1 MTAAQDSRALKPCP
15 FCGSTAHFDI
25 DDDNWEWVECSSCGM
40 QGNRSASLMEDCKPK
55 LAEAWNRR
63 AALSAEPVA
72 VPQGWQLV
80 PTNPTEQMKRA
91 AQAADMDHSPHSEWL
106 KDEWGGKQR
115 VWSAML
121 AAAPQPAAQGEAP
134 ENVRTGAPYDNPA
147 FEHLAR
153 ELGVWG
159 TAQAAACAQ
168 FWVAAQSQSAFQT
181 ADGAALK
188 RKPAPAS
195 RDCTRPECM
204 SHGCFGHCMRKAPST

>member
-15 FCGSTAHFDI
+15 FCGANAHFAMDE
-25 DDDNWEWVECSSCGM
+25 DRWEWVECDGCGI

-55 LAEAWNRR
+55 LVEAWNRR

-72 VPQGWQLV
+72 SIYVTEGGDRECDNWKVPLPPGRNL
-80 PTNPTEQMKRA
+80 
-91 AQAADMDHSPHSEWL
+91 L
-106 KDEWGGKQR
+106 Y
-115 VWSAML
+115 
-121 AAAPQPAAQGEAP
+121 AAPQPAAQGEAP

-147 FEHLAR
+147 FEQLAR

-159 TAQAAACAQ
+159 TVQAAACAQ
-168 FWVAAQSQSAFQT
+168 FWVAAQGQSAFQT